1 MMALQDRSTFPN
13 FESQMVK
20 NELWS
25 VLNIVA
31 TCLCTVNLKML
42 IEWLFIPKI
51 QKKDFKTIF

>member
-1 MMALQDRSTFPN
+1 MMALQYRSTFPN

-31 TCLCTVNLKML
+31 TCLCAVNLRML
-42 IEWLFIPKI
+42 IEWLFIDKN